1 MAGKP
6 LPTSCRD
13 ESLSIRDVQT
23 ILGHAHL
30 SATADVYLVEDEA
43 EVIRRVQQYLAAR
56 EQRVQQQ
63 AAPPAAAVGYDAR
76 RPAGPV
82 RGCPAVTTT
91 TAAEPGT
98 RLIRSPFIAD
108 ERLLHR
114 RRVGPVD
121 RLPAGDI
128 LALLPRMPDWP
139 ASAVHRSRR
148 LRGAATILDWLL
160 AHPGEGW
167 QDRWAVSGADRDT
180 GWIDELVPG
189 DTRQAVTRRQER
201 IAGLGCLLM
210 CRVVLPGYDFL
221 AAYRATGLLDRVR
234 EVMRPGQFARL
245 ENAAAERGLSGR
257 DRAGALRVI
266 SKIVLHAGADIGDLT
281 ADDVLEMF
289 TRSVHADPPRRQI
302 PGLHAA
308 RDLLGAI
315 GVTPA
320 GTSLRAALRRG
331 PQATAELVDEYGIS
345 CRPVRDVLVR
355 YLDERRPALDYNSLA
370 CLAGELAGTFW
381 ADIERHHPGIS
392 TLHLP
397 EEAARAWKERAR
409 VVTAADGT
417 TRERK
422 NFFALLMRVRSFY
435 LDIQQWALEDPSWVP
450 WAVPSPVRRADTQGY
465 EKARR
470 KTVAAMHQRVRERLP
485 HLPALADAA
494 GRCLAE
500 AAVLL
505 TAAAG
510 CEPGEVFDH
519 AGTRY
524 RRTAPKSAGLS
535 ARFQGN
541 PAVTAENLATGEKIS
556 LTRRED
562 EAFWA
567 RAVIE
572 TLRLCGVRLEELLEI
587 THLALVSYQLPGSG
601 EVVPLL
607 QIVPS
612 KSNEERL
619 LLVDPELASVLA
631 AIITRLRAGN
641 DGAVPLVARYDH
653 HERTTGPLL
662 PHLFQRV
669 LGARREVISPGTVC
683 RLINTA
689 LAAAGLKDATGQP
702 LAYRPHDFRRC
713 FTTEAV
719 TGGLP
724 VHIAARLL
732 GHKSLATTE
741 VCLAVFQEDLIRSY
755 RAFLDKRRAARP
767 AEEYRELTDAG
778 WQEFQQHFQLRKVA
792 LGTCGRPYG
801 AMCQHEHACLRC
813 AMLRMSPQQRPRLA
827 EIIRNLHE
835 RITEARMNGWA
846 GEVQGLQASLDA
858 AKRKLASLDRSI
870 ERNRRT
876 GPIDLGMPAISNPQ

>member
-1 MAGKP
+1 V
-6 LPTSCRD
+6 T
-13 ESLSIRDVQT
+13 
-23 ILGHAHL
+23 
-30 SATADVYLVEDEA
+30 ATAA
-43 EVIRRVQQYLAAR
+43 
-56 EQRVQQQ
+56 
-63 AAPPAAAVGYDAR
+63 
-76 RPAGPV
+76 
-82 RGCPAVTTT
+82 T
-91 TAAEPGT
+91 PGT
-98 RLIRSPFIAD
+98 RTRGPFDTD
-108 ERLLHR
+108 ERLLQQH
-114 RRVGPVD
+114 RVGPVD
-121 RLPAGDI
+121 RLPAGGI
-128 LALLPRMPDWP
+128 LALLPRLPDWP
-139 ASAVHRSRR
+139 AVTVHRTRR
-148 LRGAATILDWLL
+148 LKGAGTILDWLN

-167 QDRWAVSGADRDT
+167 QDRWTVSGADRDT
-180 GWIDELVPG
+180 SWIEMLAPG
-189 DTRQAVTRRQER
+189 DTRRAVTKRQEH

-210 CRVVLPGYDFL
+210 CRVVLPSYDFL
-221 AAYRATGLLDRVR
+221 AAYRAKGLLSQVR
-234 EVMRPGQFARL
+234 EIMRPDMFARL
-245 ENAAAERGLSGR
+245 ENAAAERGMSGR
-257 DRAGALRVI
+257 DKGDALCVI
-266 SKIVLHAGADIGDLT
+266 SKIVLHTGTDVDALT
-281 ADDVLEMF
+281 PGDVLEMF
-289 TRSVHADPPRRQI
+289 AWSVHADPPRRQV

-308 RDLLGAI
+308 WDLLGAI

-320 GTSLRAALRRG
+320 GTTLRSAQRRG
-331 PQATAELVDEYGIS
+331 QRTTAELVDDYAIS

-355 YLDERRPALDYNSLA
+355 YLDERRPALDYKTLA
-370 CLAGELAGTFW
+370 GLAGELAGTFW
-381 ADIERHHPGIS
+381 ADIERHHPGID

-397 EEAARAWKERAR
+397 GEIAQAWKERAR
-409 VVTAADGT
+409 VVTDADGT
-417 TRERK
+417 IRERK
-422 NFFALLMRVRSFY
+422 NIHALLTRVRAFY

-450 WAVPSPVRRADTQGY
+450 WAVPSPVRKADTQGY

-500 AAVLL
+500 TTALL
-505 TAAAG
+505 AAAAG

-524 RRTAPKSAGLS
+524 RRKALKSAGLS
-535 ARFQGN
+535 ARHQGN
-541 PAVTAENLATGEKIS
+541 PSVTAENLVTGETVN

-567 RAVIE
+567 RAIIE
-572 TLRLCGVRLEELLEI
+572 TLRLSGARLEELLEI
-587 THLALVSYQLPGSG
+587 THLALVSYRLPDSG

-631 AIITRLRAGN
+631 TVITRLRAGSN
-641 DGAVPLVARYDH
+641 GTVPLVARYDR

-669 LGARREVISPGTVC
+669 LGARREVISPGTVYK
-683 RLINTA
+683 LINTA

-702 LAYRPHDFRRC
+702 LAYQPHDFRRC

-724 VHIAARLL
+724 VHIAARIL
-732 GHKSLATTE
+732 GHKSLTTTE
-741 VCLAVFQEDLIRSY
+741 TYMAVFQDDLVRSY

-767 AEEYRELTDAG
+767 SEEYREPTDQE
-778 WQEFQQHFQLRKVA
+778 WQEFQKHFQSRKVA

-801 AMCQHEHACLRC
+801 SACQHEHACLRC
-813 AMLRMSPQQRPRLA
+813 AMLRVSPEQRPRLTD
-827 EIIRNLHE
+827 IIRNLRE
-835 RITEARMNGWA
+835 RITEARMNGWL
-846 GEVQGLQASLDA
+846 GEVQGLEVSLNA

-876 GPIDLGMPAISNPQ
+876 GPTDLGMPAIGDSR